1 MIASTRWDGA
11 PIRAPGIYHDLPLSR
26 YHRGDIAAGPS
37 VSSTTLRRLWNESP
51 AHAWAHDPAN
61 PDRVVEDD
69 SEAFI
74 LGRATHHL
82 VCGQVDFASEF
93 IVRPTQAPD
102 GRDWHGA
109 NKSCIR
115 WLAEQ
120 KRVGRTVLTPAQVEQ
135 IKGMA
140 IALGAFP
147 LMAAGVLNG
156 LIERS
161 LFWQDKET
169 GLWLKA
175 RPDAIPSDSGDFS
188 DLKTTRSVLYHD
200 LQNSVAAYGY
210 QQQAALV
217 LEGARALDLAG
228 ETFTFIWVETKPPYC
243 VRAQQIKDEDI
254 ARGMKQNRA
263 AMRTFADCLA
273 AGNWPGPGDDR
284 ADAEYVDLPDW
295 KRKQIDDRLKFELAE
310 AA

>member
-1 MIASTRWDGA
+1 MIASIRWDGA
-11 PIRAPGIYHDLPLSR
+11 PVRAPGIYHDMPLAR
-26 YHRGDIAAGPS
+26 YHQGDAAAGPS

-61 PDRVVEDD
+61 PNRVVDDD

-82 VCGQVDFASEF
+82 ICGQAGFSDEF

-102 GRDWHGA
+102 GRDWHGS
-109 NKSCIR
+109 NKSCIK
-115 WLAEQ
+115 WTAEQ
-120 KRVGRTVLTPAQVEQ
+120 KRIGRTVLTSAHVEQ

-140 IALGAFP
+140 IALGAHP
-147 LMAAGVLNG
+147 LVQAGILNG

-175 RPDAIPSDSGDFS
+175 RPDAIPSDSGDFA
-188 DLKTTRSVLYHD
+188 DLKTTESVLYHR
-200 LQNSVAAYGY
+200 LQNSIATYGY
-210 QQQAALV
+210 HQQAALV
-217 LEGARALDLAG
+217 LEGARALDLPA
-228 ETFTFIWVETKPPYC
+228 ETFTLIWVESKKPHC
-243 VRAQQIKDEDI
+243 ARAQQIKDEDI
-254 ARGMKQNRA
+254 ARGTKQNRA
-263 AMRTFADCLA
+263 AIRMFADCLA
-273 AGNWPGPGDDR
+273 AGSWPGPGDDR
-284 ADAEYVDLPDW
+284 PDAEFVDLPDW
-295 KRKQIDDRLKFELAE
+295 KRKQIDERLKLELRE